1 MASCNCGA
9 TAETSAPQ
17 DPTVIFRPFTW
28 HHRAERCVHVKVDGG
43 RVAEFAG
50 GVRDVSAGVRHVMSI
65 IERDDIEADSADT
78 RGRPIPALLSIQ
90 VKADLLRLA
99 VFALARLEADS
110 AKMVDYLD
118 DQAAA

>member
-17 DPTVIFRPFTW
+17 GPTVIFRPFTW
-28 HHRAERCVHVKVDGG
+28 HHRAERCVDIKVDAG

-65 IERDDIEADSADT
+65 IERDDIEADSVDT

-99 VFALARLEADS
+99 VFALTRLEADS